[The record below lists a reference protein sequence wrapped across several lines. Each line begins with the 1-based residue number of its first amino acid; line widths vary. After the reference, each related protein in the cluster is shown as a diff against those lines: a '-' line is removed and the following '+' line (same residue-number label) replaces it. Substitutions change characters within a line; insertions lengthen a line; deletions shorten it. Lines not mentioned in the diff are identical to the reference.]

1 MGIFDEQHSDRPE
14 DASDTVGA
22 PSAPGAEREYR
33 MGELAERAGITV
45 RTVRF
50 YRERGLLP
58 PPRREGR
65 IAWYNEHHLARLRTI
80 AALLARGH
88 TLGGI
93 ADLLTAFEKGRDSRS
108 AAELLGLGPAPT
120 PRFAEET
127 PVRLT
132 PEELAAHFPG
142 EDTPDNLSESIAL
155 GYLSIEGDE
164 IVHVS
169 RRLLD
174 ASAVLVREGIPLA
187 TVLAGA
193 RQVRHQVEAIA
204 AVFGGILADHLLT
217 ADRPLPEATA
227 AVDRL
232 RPHTKQV
239 VDAELA
245 MALDR
250 RVRVEFERWLSARPA
265 PDEPERP

>member
-1 MGIFDEQHSDRPE
+1 M
-14 DASDTVGA
+14 
-22 PSAPGAEREYR
+22 GAEREYR
-33 MGELAERAGITV
+33 MAELAEAAGITV

-80 AALLARGH
+80 GALLARGH

-93 ADLLTAFEKGRDSRS
+93 TELLTAFEKGRDSHQ
-108 AAELLGLGPAPT
+108 AAELLGFEPALTAP
-120 PRFAEET
+120 FSEEV

-132 PEELAAHFPG
+132 PEELAEHFPG
-142 EDTPDNLSESIAL
+142 EATPDNLSDSIEL
-155 GYLSIEGDE
+155 GYLSVDGDE
-164 IVHVS
+164 IVHIS

-174 ASAVLVREGIPLA
+174 ASAALVREGIPLA
-187 TVLAGA
+187 EVLAGA
-193 RQVRHQVEAIA
+193 REVRAHVEAIS
-204 AVFGGILADHLLT
+204 AVFADVLTEHLLSG
-217 ADRPLPEATA
+217 DRHAEDVAT

-232 RPHTKQV
+232 RPYAKHI
-239 VDAELA
+239 VDAELS

-250 RVRVEFERWLSARPA
+250 GVRSRFDAWLAARED
-265 PDEPERP
+265 PDA